1 MASTPSNTKKIQ
13 HQAEELL
20 DQAKE
25 AVRQPANDVIKSL
38 RDYAHQNPESAALW
52 CLGIGFV
59 LGWRLKPW

>member
-1 MASTPSNTKKIQ
+1 MAATPSNAKKVQ

-20 DQAKE
+20 DQAKQVMSKPT
-25 AVRQPANDVIKSL
+25 ADVIESL
-38 RDYAHQNPESAALW
+38 RDYAHKNPESAALW

>member
-1 MASTPSNTKKIQ
+1 MASTSTNAKRVQ

-25 AVRQPANDVIKSL
+25 AVRKPAADVLESL
-38 RDYAHQNPESAALW
+38 RDYAHKNPESAALW

>member
-1 MASTPSNTKKIQ
+1 MASSPTNAKRVQ
-13 HQAEELL
+13 QQAEELL

-25 AVRQPANDVIKSL
+25 AVRQPATDVIESL
-38 RDYAHQNPESAALW
+38 REYAHKNPESAALW

>member
-1 MASTPSNTKKIQ
+1 MPQTSTNAKRVQ

-25 AVRQPANDVIKSL
+25 AVRKPASDVIESL
-38 RDYAHQNPESAALW
+38 RDFAHKNPESAALW

>member
-1 MASTPSNTKKIQ
+1 MASTSTNAKRMQ

-25 AVRQPANDVIKSL
+25 AVRKPAGDIVESL
-38 RDYAHQNPESAALW
+38 RDYAHKNPESAALW

>member
-1 MASTPSNTKKIQ
+1 MAATPSNAKRLQ
-13 HQAEELL
+13 HQAGEML

-25 AVRQPANDVIKSL
+25 VMRKPATDVIESL
-38 RDYAHQNPESAALW
+38 REYAHSNPESAALW

>member
-1 MASTPSNTKKIQ
+1 MAATSTNAKKVQ

-20 DQAKE
+20 DQAKD
-25 AVRQPANDVIKSL
+25 ALRKPASDVIESL
-38 RDYAHQNPESAALW
+38 RDYAHKNPESAALW